1 MRSTGLE
8 ELDLRSML
16 DASSRSERETLLKQ
30 DMGERAASSDAE
42 EKPDSRYWLDYAYF
56 MIEHEARAVR
66 REYAYALL
74 ERLVKLPARIAAWI
88 SGRNVQKR
96 LSF

>member
-1 MRSTGLE
+1 
-8 ELDLRSML
+8 ML
-16 DASSRSERETLLKQ
+16 DACSRSEAEALPKQ
-30 DMGERAASSDAE
+30 DIRERAVSSDE
-42 EKPDSRYWLDYAYF
+42 EQKPDSRYWLDYDYF

-74 ERLVKLPARIAAWI
+74 VRLSKLPARIVAWT

>member
-1 MRSTGLE
+1 MRSTGPE

-16 DASSRSERETLLKQ
+16 DACSRSEAEALSKQ
-30 DMGERAASSDAE
+30 DIRERAVWSDPE
-42 EKPDSRYWLDYAYF
+42 QKPDSRYWLEYDYF
-56 MIEHEARAVR
+56 MIEREARAVR
-66 REYAYALL
+66 RDYAYALI
-74 ERLVKLPARIAAWI
+74 VKLARLPARIAWI